1 MYRYPEKAKSVIAN
15 MLEEMEAKDVIEP
28 FTAAWL
34 SPIILVRKPD
44 NSQRTCLD
52 YRGVNTHL
60 QTDIHPLPKLEELV
74 ESASGKRY
82 YASLD
87 MKDAYYQ
94 VELDE
99 ESRDLTTFSDGVSLY
114 RFKRLPFGLSC
125 SPAIFSRV
133 MGNILT
139 PLIKKGWVKNHLDDI
154 IVRAPSSQT
163 LIQRLEELFKLF
175 AEKGVKLNVK

>member
-1 MYRYPEKAKSVIAN
+1 M
-15 MLEEMEAKDVIEP
+15 
-28 FTAAWL
+28 
-34 SPIILVRKPD
+34 
-44 NSQRTCLD
+44 
-52 YRGVNTHL
+52 
-60 QTDIHPLPKLEELV
+60 

-139 PLIKKGWVKNHLDDI
+139 PLIKKGWVKNYLDDI
-154 IVRAPSSQT
+154 VVWAPSFQT